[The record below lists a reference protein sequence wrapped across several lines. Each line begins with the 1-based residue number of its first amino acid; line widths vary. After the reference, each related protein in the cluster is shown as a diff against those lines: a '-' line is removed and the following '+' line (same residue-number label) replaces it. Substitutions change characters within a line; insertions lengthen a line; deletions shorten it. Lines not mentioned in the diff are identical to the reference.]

1 PVTDSRRLASG
12 RRSVSW
18 MTSDM
23 RRSCCW
29 TARRID
35 PDFTAVHAQLL
46 LPDRYATLH
55 FLDYVAA
62 GLERLGPMRRRRG
75 DRDARLS
82 DGDRAQPVADGD
94 ARVRP
99 ARARI
104 GQESV
109 ELGFHHLF
117 VRRVLDRR
125 HPLLIGPAAHR
136 TQEHAGTAARG
147 ARTGGKPAV

>member
-1 PVTDSRRLASG
+1 
-12 RRSVSW
+12 

-23 RRSCCW
+23 RRSCGW

-55 FLDYVAA
+55 FLDHVAA

-82 DGDRAQPVADGD
+82 HGNRPQPVE
-94 ARVRP
+94 R
-99 ARARI
+99 RASRSRS
-104 GQESV
+104 EEHTS
-109 ELGFHHLF
+109 ELQSRLHT
-117 VRRVLDRR
+117 VLR
-125 HPLLIGPAAHR
+125 LLLEKKNIMCIR
-136 TQEHAGTAARG
+136 
-147 ARTGGKPAV
+147 

>member
-1 PVTDSRRLASG
+1 
-12 RRSVSW
+12 

-23 RRSCCW
+23 RRSCGW

-55 FLDYVAA
+55 FLDHVAA

-82 DGDRAQPVADGD
+82 HGGPAQPGPDGH
-94 ARVRP
+94 APRRP
-99 ARARI
+99 ASTRL
-104 GQESV
+104 GQAAD
-109 ELGFHHLF
+109 ELRFP
-117 VRRVLDRR
+117 
-125 HPLLIGPAAHR
+125 HPFGPR
-136 TQEHAGTAARG
+136 
-147 ARTGGKPAV
+147 